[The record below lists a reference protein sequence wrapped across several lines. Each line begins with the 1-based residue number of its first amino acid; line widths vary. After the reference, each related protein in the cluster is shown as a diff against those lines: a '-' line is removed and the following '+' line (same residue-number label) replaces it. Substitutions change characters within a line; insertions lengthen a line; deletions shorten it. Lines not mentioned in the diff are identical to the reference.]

1 MESSSSAAA
10 RRRLELTAQGRL
22 AHAAAVELVRR
33 LAAATRTADGPGE
46 ELADIDAAPAE
57 DLRTLDGQLTILA
70 GLMRERLRDPACE
83 LTRTDV
89 ADLSQCLHEVHAVR
103 FSIHD
108 LLGHERLR
116 RLDQLDR
123 GLSELRRVTDQ
134 DELLETVCE
143 AAAGACGFDR
153 VMLSRVDDG
162 VWRPWRSYSRD
173 IGPPER
179 DFLAWMREVPE
190 IQLSRMMLESE
201 LVRRREGAIVT
212 DASSDP
218 RVYRPLFE
226 VAAQTSYVAAPIV
239 TGDRVIGLL
248 HGDIDGGEVVD
259 LDRDILWFFAIGFA
273 QIFERA
279 VLLSRLR
286 DKRAEMMAAT
296 RSLEAILDDLT
307 SSEVAL
313 ATRQETSAV
322 AVSRAVRPVVATRPP
337 VLEGLLTSREL
348 EVLAL
353 MATGATNDR
362 IAQRLVIA
370 TGTVKS
376 HVKQIL
382 RKLRVENRAEA
393 ISQYLRLT
401 IGARED

>member
-1 MESSSSAAA
+1 VESSSSAAA
-10 RRRLELTAQGRL
+10 RRRLELGVQGRA
-22 AHAAAVELVRR
+22 AHAAAVRIVRR
-33 LAAATRTADGPGE
+33 LAGPGDAGQDE
-46 ELADIDAAPAE
+46 ELADVELAPAA
-57 DLRTLDGQLTILA
+57 DLRTLDGQLAIL
-70 GLMRERLRDPACE
+70 GGVMRERLRDPGRE
-83 LTRTDV
+83 LTRHDV
-89 ADLSQCLHEVHAVR
+89 ADLSECLHEVHTVR

-116 RLDQLDR
+116 RLDELDR

-134 DELLETVCE
+134 DQLLRVVCE

-153 VMLSRVDDG
+153 VLLSRVEDD
-162 VWRPWRSYSRD
+162 VWLPWRSYSRA
-173 IGPPER
+173 IGPAER
-179 DFLAWMREVPE
+179 QFQQWMRDIPR
-190 IQLSRMMLESE
+190 IQLSRMTLERDMV
-201 LVRRREGAIVT
+201 LQREAVIVT
-212 DASSDP
+212 DATRDP
-218 RVYRPLFE
+218 RVHRPLMTM
-226 VAAQTSYVAAPIV
+226 AMQTSFVAAPLV

-248 HGDIDGGEVVD
+248 HADISGGEVVE

-279 VLLSRLR
+279 VLLARLR
-286 DKRAEMMAAT
+286 DQRAEMIRVT
-296 RSLEAILDDLT
+296 HSVEAILDDLD

-313 ATRQETSAV
+313 AARQETSAV
-322 AVSRAVRPVVATRPP
+322 AVSRAVRPVATERAT
-337 VLEGLLTSREL
+337 VLEGLLTQREL

-353 MATGATNDR
+353 MATGATNNR
-362 IAQRLVIA
+362 IAERLVIA

-401 IGARED
+401 IGAREE